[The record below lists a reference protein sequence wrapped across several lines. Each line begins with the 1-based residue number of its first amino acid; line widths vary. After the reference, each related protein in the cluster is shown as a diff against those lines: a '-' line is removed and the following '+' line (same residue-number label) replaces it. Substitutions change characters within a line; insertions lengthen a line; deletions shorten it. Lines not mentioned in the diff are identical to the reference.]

1 MSLLMSKKE
10 KAIDRKIRQRYEV
23 RAERDRTYENRREE
37 ALAFG
42 TRVLY
47 ITCPL
52 CGRNRV
58 LNPHEREQ
66 TRFEVKP
73 DFFLIQVRYGG
84 GKRSGFFLNKEESLS
99 IAEVKEQYPDLYENL
114 KEQVVL
120 LSKIFK

>member
-1 MSLLMSKKE
+1 MSKKE
-10 KAIDRKIRQRYEV
+10 KAINRKIRRRYEV
-23 RAERDRTYENRREE
+23 RAERDRTVEE
-37 ALAFG
+37 RKQHALAFG

-52 CGRNRV
+52 CGRNKP

-84 GKRSGFFLNKEESLS
+84 GKGSGFFLNKEESLS
-99 IAEVKEQYPDLYENL
+99 IEEVKEEYPDLYENL
-114 KEQVVL
+114 KEQVAL
-120 LSKIFK
+120 LSEIFK